1 VGLTVI
7 LKDFKLNQNFTN
19 LIQAKT
25 NLSKLQNFGI
35 KYGFEGFEIRNNF
48 PYRNFSIFK
57 TEFELQFRK
66 ASRC

>member
-25 NLSKLQNFGI
+25 NLPKLEKFGI
-35 KYGFEGFEIRNNF
+35 KYGLNKLDSSQNQ
-48 PYRNFSIFK
+48 PSQ
-57 TEFELQFRK
+57 T
-66 ASRC
+66 